1 MNLRNYFISVR
12 FCLSVV
18 TTSVLSIL
26 FLFVALISGFRCNVD
41 SWSYGLSLPGIV
53 ILDIF

>member
-1 MNLRNYFISVR
+1 MNMRNYFISVR
-12 FCLSVV
+12 FCLSIV
-18 TTSVLSIL
+18 TTSILSIL
-26 FLFVALISGFRCNVD
+26 FLFVALISGFRCNMD